1 MKAKK
6 YELSF
11 CDISKAFDRVW
22 HRGLLYKLQ
31 SVGIFGLLLQWFT
44 DYLHNRKQRVVLPG
58 ANSDWTSANAGVPQG
73 SILGPLLFLLYINDI
88 VENINS
94 SIRLFAD
101 DTSLFIIVDNPT
113 EAANQLNSDLSKIH
127 QWATKWFVKFNPA
140 KSESVFFSRKHYK
153 SYHPPVLL
161 NQKQVIEVSSHKH
174 LGLVF
179 SNDCSWHE
187 HLDYIKT
194 KAWSRINIMRKLKF
208 KLDRRSLQTIY
219 FSFIRPLL
227 EYADVVWDNCTQYE
241 VNDLEKIQ
249 NEAARIVSGA
259 TKLVSINSLLL
270 ETGWETLSSRRK
282 KHKLQLFFKMQND
295 LSPAYLSSLV
305 PPTVGSTSAYSL
317 RNSTNLLT
325 VRAKS
330 QLYFNSF
337 LPSVIRDW
345 NGLPEEI
352 RSSASLSVFKHKLN
366 RDSKMPSKFYF
377 IGKRLGQIY
386 HARLRTNCSSLNQH
400 LFSKNLIDNPL
411 CICGSVEDTY
421 HYFETR
427 AI

>member
-1 MKAKK
+1 
-6 YELSF
+6 
-11 CDISKAFDRVW
+11 
-22 HRGLLYKLQ
+22 
-31 SVGIFGLLLQWFT
+31 
-44 DYLHNRKQRVVLPG
+44 
-58 ANSDWTSANAGVPQG
+58 
-73 SILGPLLFLLYINDI
+73 
-88 VENINS
+88 
-94 SIRLFAD
+94 
-101 DTSLFIIVDNPT
+101 
-113 EAANQLNSDLSKIH
+113 
-127 QWATKWFVKFNPA
+127 
-140 KSESVFFSRKHYK
+140 
-153 SYHPPVLL
+153 
-161 NQKQVIEVSSHKH
+161 
-174 LGLVF
+174 
-179 SNDCSWHE
+179 
-187 HLDYIKT
+187 
-194 KAWSRINIMRKLKF
+194 MRQLKF
-208 KLDRRSLQTIY
+208 KLDRQSLQTIY
-219 FSFIRPLL
+219 ISFIRPQL

-259 TKLVSINSLLL
+259 TQLVSINSLLL

-305 PPTVGSTSAYSL
+305 PPTVDSTSAYSL
-317 RNSTNLLT
+317 RNSTNLHT

-345 NGLPEEI
+345 NELPEEI

-421 HYFETR
+421 HYLLTCNRFSNLRQKLFNKVSTICRPILNVLLHGNDELSMEQNKNIFLAVQNYLLKTKR
-427 AI
+427 FQIN